1 VLRLRSLTAAAALV
15 AGGLLPGAPVAT
27 SHAANGAWSP
37 TLPATSGFDNL
48 SAFPDGTAYAT
59 IGTIVGNMQDSFL
72 PPDLPRT
79 GPDSR
84 VGFFR
89 SSDFGRTWQP
99 AAPPPLPVGG
109 GTYGLS
115 VRFATPKIGYAT
127 YNAPPDL
134 LVPAGPARD
143 VLCLRQTSTWRTAD
157 AGATWQP
164 ICEPHVKDGQAV
176 KPAASPLGVARN
188 GRTIVLAGS
197 EPTGPRLDDGKCHLD
212 AAVLNFSNDGGATWT
227 RGALPRGYSHGWNV
241 KAFDSRTALVVAYH
255 VTFEDPSNPCTSAS
269 GGYDNAVFL
278 TTDAGRTYRR
288 VYECKKQPICTT
300 ATFLTA
306 KRIIVGKTNGSTAVT
321 NDGGRTW
328 RDGAILS
335 DPANEPATNA
345 EPNMRWAFWAQ
356 GFGFADAK
364 HGYAS
369 TRGAGTWRTDD
380 GGQTWTQELSHE
392 CAYYLWGVGENASGT
407 PAHSIT
413 GGPGTFSAR
422 LDSAAPP
429 PPCHPGPRNVPLGMS
444 PGAVVVTAGGLAVHA
459 DGTVARR

>member
-1 VLRLRSLTAAAALV
+1 VLRLRPLAAAAALV
-15 AGGLLPGAPVAT
+15 AAGLLPGAPVAT
-27 SHAANGAWSP
+27 SHAGNGAWAP

-72 PPDLPRT
+72 PPGVPTL
-79 GPDSR
+79 GPDTR
-84 VGFFR
+84 VGFFK
-89 SSDFGRTWQP
+89 SGDFGRTWQP

-127 YNAPPDL
+127 YSGASDL
-134 LVPAGPARD
+134 YAVPGPLRRAA
-143 VLCLRQTSTWRTAD
+143 CLRLTTTWRTAD

-164 ICEPHVKDGQAV
+164 ICEPHLKDGRPVGNAT
-176 KPAASPLGVARN
+176 SPLGVARN
-188 GRTIVLAGS
+188 GRTLVLAGS
-197 EPTGPRLDDGKCHLD
+197 EPTGPYLSDNKCHLPI
-212 AAVLNFSNDGGATWT
+212 AVLNFSNDGGTTWT

-241 KAFDSRTALVVAYH
+241 KALDARTALVVAYR
-255 VTFEDPSNPCTSAS
+255 VTYAVPEDPCAGGSS
-269 GGYDNAVFL
+269 GNDNAVFL

-306 KRIIVGKTNGSTAVT
+306 KRIIVGKTDGSTAVT

-328 RDGAILS
+328 RDGATLS
-335 DPANEPATNA
+335 DPANDATA
-345 EPNMRWAFWAQ
+345 AAAGGDTKYTFWAQ

-369 TRGAGTWRTDD
+369 TRGAGTWRTSD

-392 CAYYLWGVGENASGT
+392 CTFYPWGVGENASGT
-407 PAHSIT
+407 PDHSIT

-429 PPCHPGPRNVPLGMS
+429 PPCHPRPQNVPVDLKALAAATPALG
-444 PGAVVVTAGGLAVHA
+444 VRL
-459 DGTVARR
+459 DGTVTHP